1 MNFILG
7 TAQIGNDY
15 GVSNKFGKVSDEDFR
30 KVLEI
35 AKKSGVNYLDTASN
49 YGDSEERIG
58 KFYELTKDFLLITK
72 TANSSKQ
79 LSTKSK
85 IKFIKEE
92 FINSLKKTKREKV
105 EILLV
110 HDAADIMGCNGCEI
124 YDSLTELKKKGLVN
138 KLGVSVY
145 SVNDLK
151 KISSEI
157 SIDVLQYP
165 INVFNQEF
173 LNCKEINL
181 LKESGVELHARSIF
195 LQGILLMK
203 TSELDDYFNAIKRDH
218 KKYLN
223 FLKDKNLSRLMGA
236 VNFIKTINEIDAA
249 VFGVQN
255 HKELKE
261 IIHAFNSKTVNLE
274 YKNFF
279 IKNKKITNP
288 SFWKITR

>member
-1 MNFILG
+1 MNYILG

-30 KVLEI
+30 KVLET
-35 AKKSGVNYLDTASN
+35 AEKSGVNYLDTASN

-110 HDAADIMGCNGCEI
+110 HDAADIIGCNGCEI
-124 YDSLTELKKKGLVN
+124 YDSLIELKKKGLVN

-203 TSELDDYFNAIKRDH
+203 TNELDDYFNVIKRDH

-223 FLKDKNLSRLMGA
+223 FLKEKNLSRLMGA

-255 HKELKE
+255 HEELKE
-261 IIHAFNSKTVNLE
+261 IIHAFNSKIVNLK

-288 SFWKITR
+288 SLWKITR